1 MIVTVEELNP
11 DDVTPIESDKKIAP
25 PTGDAIQLNET
36 PPNGSNIGTGVILAG
51 AQNYKTELTPAIYEI

>member
-25 PTGDAIQLNET
+25 PTGDAITNDPLKC
-36 PPNGSNIGTGVILAG
+36 A
-51 AQNYKTELTPAIYEI
+51 